1 MDPETG
7 IELHTDHDQWAAT
20 FEEEGVVLLEA
31 LGESV
36 RAIEHVG
43 CTAVPELPARPVIDI
58 LIGVDALEGVSRHV
72 VAVQQLGYEYRGEA
86 GVSERLLFR
95 KRNGVGV
102 DASVV
107 LHGSELWRRRLTIRD
122 HLRDHPDTAAQFGRQ
137 KRRLA
142 DQVDDIDAFEEAKAD
157 QLDDLVGELDF

>member
-1 MDPETG
+1 MDAETG
-7 IELHTDHDQWAAT
+7 IELRTNHDQWEAR
-20 FEEEGVVLLEA
+20 FEEEGLALLEA

-43 CTAVPELPARPVIDI
+43 CTAVSGLVARPVIDI

-72 VAVQQLGYEYRGEA
+72 VAVQQIGYEYRGEA

-107 LHGSELWRRRLTIRD
+107 LHGSELWRRRLAIRE
-122 HLRDHPDTAAQFGRQ
+122 HLRDDPEAAEQFGRR
-137 KRRLA
+137 KRQLA
-142 DQVDDIDAFEEAKAD
+142 DRAEDLEAFEEATAD
-157 QLDDLVGELDF
+157 ALDNLADELDF

>member
-1 MDPETG
+1 MDAETG
-7 IELHTDHDQWAAT
+7 IELRTNHDQWEAR
-20 FEEEGVVLLEA
+20 FEEEGLALLET

-43 CTAVPELPARPVIDI
+43 CTAVPGLVARPVIDI
-58 LIGVDALEGVSRHV
+58 LIGVDALKAVSRHV
-72 VAVQQLGYEYRGEA
+72 VAVQQIGYEYRGEA

-107 LHGSELWRRRLTIRD
+107 LHGSELWRRRLAIRD
-122 HLRDHPDTAAQFGRQ
+122 HLRDAPEAVDRFGQQ
-137 KRRLA
+137 KRQIA
-142 DQVDDIDAFEEAKAD
+142 DQCGDIEDFEEAKAGR
-157 QLDDLVGELDF
+157 LDSIAAELDI